1 MRISASGS
9 QSLLARRDCA
19 CLPRPR
25 WGPGPVGR
33 ECGIKLIIEPEI
45 EGFHQRERFLKY
57 LEFLS
62 DNKYF
67 YTLCCFDVGFGAVR
81 YMTIAESKARTDPS
95 PRAAVQPNHM
105 AT

>member
-1 MRISASGS
+1 MRNA
-9 QSLLARRDCA
+9 DCA
-19 CLPRPR
+19 CL
-25 WGPGPVGR
+25 PVGR
-33 ECGIKLIIEPEI
+33 ECGIKLIIEPET
-45 EGFHQRERFLKY
+45 EGFHRRERFLKY

-62 DNKYF
+62 DNRYF
-67 YTLCCFDVGFGAVR
+67 HILCCFDVGFGAVR